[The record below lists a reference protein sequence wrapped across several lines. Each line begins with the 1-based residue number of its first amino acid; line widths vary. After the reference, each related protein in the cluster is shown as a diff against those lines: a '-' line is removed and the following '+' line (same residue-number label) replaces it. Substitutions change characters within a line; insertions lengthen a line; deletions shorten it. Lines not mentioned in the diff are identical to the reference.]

1 MDFDTFREEME
12 SYLPIDFYDEENN
25 RYKNYLLEALEEN
38 YQNEKYQFCIL
49 AINMLFMSYLYKSFW
64 FLLDKDIAKV
74 KNMLRVNQKLN
85 VVNMFHLSPIREQ
98 EFIDQ
103 YLSVFDFS
111 INRKNEAK
119 NLINI
124 RDCCAHASGEIQYGL
139 EDMPSVFQEY
149 LKQIKLV
156 FDKHKES
163 LREAFLKNYQS
174 FFSEIKST
182 YSFFNDWCQKEKVSV
197 KELLSIFEKVNE
209 MEQDP
214 EDIDADLKE
223 TSILLLKYYIGI
235 KTGFQV
241 SYTADMFRKDLEL
254 LLKKHSG
261 KYAIIVTYLQNECNY
276 NYEILDQDLMDEII
290 NMNAVP
296 EKPKTDIDD
305 ISYSGRNDQFDK
317 LSGDKQ

>member
-124 RDCCAHASGEIQYGL
+124 RDCCAHASGEIQYDL
-139 EDMPSVFQEY
+139 EDMPSVFHEY
-149 LKQIKLV
+149 MKQIKLI
-156 FDKHKES
+156 FDKHKGE
-163 LREAFLKNYQS
+163 LNAAFLKNYQS
-174 FFSEIKST
+174 YFAEFKST
-182 YSFFNDWCQKEKVSV
+182 YSFFNDWCQKGKVSV
-197 KELLSIFEKVNE
+197 SELHSIFKMLDE
-209 MEQDP
+209 MERDP

-223 TSILLLKYYIGI
+223 TSVLLLKYYIGI
-235 KTGFQV
+235 KTDFRV
-241 SYTADMFRKDLEL
+241 SYTADTFRKDIKQ
-254 LLKKHSG
+254 LLKNHSRN
-261 KYAIIVTYLQNECNY
+261 YTIIVTYLQNESNY
-276 NYEILDQDLMDEII
+276 NYEIMDQDLMDEIL
-290 NMNAVP
+290 NMNAVS
-296 EKPKTDIDD
+296 ETLERDVDD
-305 ISYSGRNDQFDK
+305 ISYSSRNDQFGK
-317 LSGDKQ
+317 LSGDK